1 MKTIYV
7 GMCADL
13 IHHGHINI
21 IKTAS
26 EYGFVVV
33 GLLSDEAIATYKRPS
48 VLSYD
53 QRKIVIESLRDVGMV
68 VVQRTLSYKDN
79 LEVIRPDYVL
89 HADDWRSGPQVKIRK
104 EVIETI
110 NKWDGILV
118 EIPYTEGISST
129 KLKEYNET
137 NL

>member
-33 GLLSDEAIATYKRPS
+33 GLLSDEAIATYKRPC

-53 QRKIVIESLRDVGMV
+53 QRKTVIESLRDVGMV

-89 HADDWRSGPQVKIRK
+89 HADDWISGPQVKIRE

-110 NKWDGILV
+110 NKWRGILI

-129 KLKEYNET
+129 KLKGYE
-137 NL
+137 

>member
-79 LEVIRPDYVL
+79 LEIIRPDYVL

-129 KLKEYNET
+129 KLKGYNET

>member
-129 KLKEYNET
+129 KLKGYE
-137 NL
+137 

>member
-129 KLKEYNET
+129 KLKGYK
-137 NL
+137 

>member
-53 QRKIVIESLRDVGMV
+53 QRKIVIENLRDVGMV

>member
-79 LEVIRPDYVL
+79 LEIIRPDYVL